1 MSLFSGL
8 RNTSPT
14 KLIMIFL
21 TINFLF
27 LVIQGG
33 LSNYYYQTNRI
44 LNEEI
49 LNLTNAVHK
58 QSELERFKIT
68 LLLNSSIATLVKKI
82 DKTTA
87 ATDATTRAI
96 ENTTRSL
103 QQQNVYFFRQ
113 SNIQDQYRKNV
124 GNNLTAIQQQ
134 QDEILANQQALFAR
148 LDSLRSNKT
157 QSQIVDNILSHQE
170 AMIKLLLNRSA
181 TTPTN

>member
-113 SNIQDQYRKNV
+113 SNIQDAYRKNV
-124 GNNLTAIQQQ
+124 GNNLTAMQHQI
-134 QDEILANQQALFAR
+134 DEIISNQQVILAR
-148 LDSLRSNKT
+148 MAILNQNKT
-157 QSQIVDNILSHQE
+157 LNQTLDNVLKHQE
-170 AMIKLLLNRSA
+170 VLTRLLLNR
-181 TTPTN
+181 TH